1 MVLLLAL
8 SKKKQD
14 ETTTDILNQLKNSG
28 AIDNDIAKDL
38 LTQLLQEN
46 LCIDNSLTFLGIQEA
61 RQAEQFF
68 KI

>member
-46 LCIDNSLTFLGIQEA
+46 LYIDNSLTFLGIQEA